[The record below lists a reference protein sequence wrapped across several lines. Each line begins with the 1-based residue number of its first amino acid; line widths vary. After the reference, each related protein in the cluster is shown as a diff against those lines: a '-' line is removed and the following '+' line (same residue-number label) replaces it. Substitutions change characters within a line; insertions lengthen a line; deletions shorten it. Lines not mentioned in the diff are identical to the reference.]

1 MKIKIIL
8 ILLVTSAIAA
18 VIILFKT
25 GVIGNNRVSIVEETP
40 NIVEAVEQIQELCTE
55 YYYDEVTAQ
64 KQVEKKGVSAAAANA
79 VNSTTQWFTNL
90 FSKKSDT
97 IAQQQTQTVSK
108 LEKELVVIAKVTCR
122 VGYDLK
128 EIMANDGMQVN
139 GDTLFIDLPSPK
151 FLETIVNPTDLD
163 IFAESG
169 SWTFPDDLKT
179 VVDWAKETVENR
191 AINDSIFEKADKS
204 GRKILSNLFSTMG
217 FNVIY
222 NTPKKENSTIQT
234 P

>member
-8 ILLVTSAIAA
+8 ILLVTTAIATT
-18 VIILFKT
+18 ILLYKT
-25 GVIGNNRVSIVEETP
+25 GVIGNSRVSIVEETP

-64 KQVEKKGVSAAAANA
+64 KQVEKKGVNAAATNV
-79 VNSTTQWFTNL
+79 VNTTTQWFTNL

-97 IAQQQTQTVSK
+97 LAQPSQLVSK

-139 GDTLFIDLPSPK
+139 GDTLFIDFPSPK

-169 SWTFPDDLKT
+169 SWNFPDDLKT

-217 FNVIY
+217 FIVIY
-222 NTPKKENSTIQT
+222 NTPKDEKISTQT